1 MSRHWWAQG
10 GSESLLAVHP
20 GTPVPTGACFTWVTI
35 FESLSLSSIWTLKIT
50 MSDCRQIAEPSP
62 CYALSF
68 CPLFLLCCFLLWG
81 TSLVAQ
87 TVMNLPPIRRPWF
100 EPWVSPRKGN
110 GNHSSI
116 LAWRI
121 PWTEEPGGLQCM
133 GLQRVRQD

>member
-1 MSRHWWAQG
+1 MSRRWWAQG

-68 CPLFLLCCFLLWG
+68 CPLFTLL
-81 TSLVAQ
+81 
-87 TVMNLPPIRRPWF
+87 LPF
-100 EPWVSPRKGN
+100 VGDF
-110 GNHSSI
+110 
-116 LAWRI
+116 
-121 PWTEEPGGLQCM
+121 PGGSDSNEFASNQETL
-133 GLQRVRQD
+133 V